1 MLSPSYQAGG
11 LGTNKDMGGL
21 LQQGGRDMLVYH
33 AGVEGGVDSIAMQGS
48 QKLGTPV
55 RVIRRALGDNAHQA
69 SRRNAQSAKQR
80 QYVYVYCG
88 RYEVVDGWKASDPR
102 WVPSGVRWYFKL
114 LRLPGQAPLI
124 PQQMTF
130 RQGNSLEGHSFKM
143 TWKAYEQTLQRDCCF
158 PEVGLETVACHTCI
172 PLEQLQWIM
181 ADEEGRHWRCKR
193 CRKKNVLPLVGTVFE
208 SAGTVPPAGFAP
220 SFVAAAA
227 LPAPQAAAPIL
238 QAALPNAHAALPF
251 AQAALPF
258 AQAAALPIAQAA
270 LPVAQAASSIAQ
282 AALPFAQAAL
292 PFAQAALPFAQAALP
307 IAQAASPLAQAASS
321 IAQAAE
327 HQQRAAAPV
336 GGAAAA
342 HVITLTDS
350 DSDGDICYQPGAR
363 AARKAA
369 RPSLRCRSARVS
381 KPPVPFVAAPHRQP
395 RRKKQ
400 SNRTACQAAPSAP
413 LAQPPAPP
421 VPPTTAPSAVNL
433 PVTAGPTVPAVAMA
447 QLAPLQAPKLI
458 QPIVL
463 QAPEPAQPALP
474 AAREAAAKLPVSMT
488 WQAWSTVN

>member
-1 MLSPSYQAGG
+1 MQA
-11 LGTNKDMGGL
+11 L
-21 LQQGGRDMLVYH
+21 
-33 AGVEGGVDSIAMQGS
+33 
-48 QKLGTPV
+48 
-55 RVIRRALGDNAHQA
+55 
-69 SRRNAQSAKQR
+69 
-80 QYVYVYCG
+80 
-88 RYEVVDGWKASDPR
+88 
-102 WVPSGVRWYFKL
+102 F
-114 LRLPGQAPLI
+114 RLMHGKHCLCV
-124 PQQMTF
+124 
-130 RQGNSLEGHSFKM
+130 H
-143 TWKAYEQTLQRDCCF
+143 
-158 PEVGLETVACHTCI
+158 
-172 PLEQLQWIM
+172 
-181 ADEEGRHWRCKR
+181 
-193 CRKKNVLPLVGTVFE
+193 RKKNVLPLVGTVFE

-292 PFAQAALPFAQAALP
+292 PFAQAALP

-381 KPPVPFVAAPHRQP
+381 KPPVPFVAAPHR
-395 RRKKQ
+395 
-400 SNRTACQAAPSAP
+400 
-413 LAQPPAPP
+413 
-421 VPPTTAPSAVNL
+421 
-433 PVTAGPTVPAVAMA
+433 
-447 QLAPLQAPKLI
+447 
-458 QPIVL
+458 
-463 QAPEPAQPALP
+463 
-474 AAREAAAKLPVSMT
+474 
-488 WQAWSTVN
+488 